1 MVNRSRKK
9 RGTAAD
15 LKTAVLAT
23 GLFGQVLPA
32 VALLALLGGLG
43 AAADHTKQLLPHR
56 VEVAAGVHAAGFS
69 YQFGNANSGWVEMSN
84 YVLLID
90 LPRGTPVSE
99 FVSHVE
105 TTTGKPVRQLVLTNI
120 WEDKDWQDR
129 STYDRDK
136 KRWRRLEEGR
146 RPDAAIPIVE
156 ALVEQG
162 VTKIS
167 TSMRIRE
174 RLLAASSRLA
184 ARIEGIAEETE
195 IGDVKRSIRFIPLD
209 AARDKGAGAV
219 FLPSD
224 KVLFGGPLVYNGTR
238 TRLAGHDVSLWIAAL
253 ARLEELNPT
262 KVVPGFGTWEGTE
275 TVTRLR
281 RLLKELRDQVSHGIA
296 AGYSLEQIQPRV
308 RLPVGL
314 LFWSTHTRPRPE
326 DIAHVYRELTVPS
339 APFGQVDPRRQGD
352 KPRALVLIGDSPHPP
367 APIEEALRP
376 VFEATGVTPFFTVDV
391 DALNAENLSK
401 VDLFVIL
408 RDGRQVD
415 RVGDDREK
423 LRVLEDPLHGPIKT
437 WMSLEQE
444 QAVVKFVEGGGSFLN
459 LHNSL
464 GLYPP
469 AGPYLK
475 LVGGRYIGHGA
486 YERFRVEVADPN
498 HPITEGAAD
507 FTTADEQHTPVIY
520 DEGKVHLILTSRMD
534 NGTSV
539 PAGWA
544 REAGKGRVCHLAG
557 GHPVEPLVHPT
568 YQKILRN
575 AVEWCL
581 RKR

>member
-1 MVNRSRKK
+1 MAEGK
-9 RGTAAD
+9 AAD
-15 LKTAVLAT
+15 LKTEVRAT
-23 GLFGQVLPA
+23 GLCGQVLI
-32 VALLALLGGLG
+32 ALAALALFCGLG
-43 AAADHTKQLLPHR
+43 AAADHAKQFLPHR
-56 VEVAAGVHAAGFS
+56 VELAAGMHAAGFS
-69 YQFGNANSGWVEMSN
+69 YQFGNANCGWVEMSD
-84 YVLLID
+84 YAVLID
-90 LPRGTPVSE
+90 LPRGTDVSE
-99 FVSHVE
+99 YVSHVQ
-105 TTTGKPVRQLVLTNI
+105 TTTGKPVKQLVLTNI
-120 WEDKDWQDR
+120 WEDTEWRDR
-129 STYDRDK
+129 STYDSEK

-146 RPDAAIPIVE
+146 RPDAVVPIIE

-162 VTKIS
+162 VTKIT
-167 TSMRIRE
+167 TSQRIRE
-174 RLLAASSRLA
+174 RLLASSRRLSA
-184 ARIEGIAEETE
+184 DRIQGIPEETE
-195 IGDVKRSIRFIPLD
+195 IGNSRRSLRFIPLD
-209 AARDKGAGAV
+209 AVRDKGAGAV
-219 FLPSD
+219 FLPSEG
-224 KVLFGGPLVYNGTR
+224 VLFGGPLVYNGTR
-238 TRLAGHDVSLWIAAL
+238 TQLAGNDVSRWIAAL
-253 ARLEELNPT
+253 RRLEEFRPR
-262 KVVPGFGTWEGTE
+262 KVVPGFGSWEGAE

-296 AGYSLEQIQPRV
+296 AGYSLEQIQPQV
-308 RLPVGL
+308 RLPVEM
-314 LFWSTHTRPRPE
+314 LFWSTHTKPRPE
-326 DIAHVYRELTVPS
+326 DIAHVYRELTVPV
-339 APFGQVDPRRQGD
+339 APFGGRDPGQSGSQ
-352 KPRALVLIGDSPHPP
+352 PRALVLIGDSPHPP

-376 VFEATGVTPFFTVDV
+376 VFEATGVTPFFTVDIE
-391 DALNAENLSK
+391 ALTAENLAK

-415 RVGDDREK
+415 RVGDGREK

-444 QAVVKFVEGGGSFLN
+444 QAVVKFAKGGGSFLN

-475 LVGGRYIGHGA
+475 LVGGRYIGHGP

-520 DEGKVHLILTSRMD
+520 DESKVHLLLTSRMD

-539 PAGWA
+539 PAGWV
-544 REAGKGRVCHLAG
+544 REVGKGRVCHLAG

-568 YQKILRN
+568 YQRILRN